1 MKITIV
7 PNKDDNTLTVW
18 DSGIGMTK
26 ADLVNNL
33 GTIAKS
39 GTRQFM
45 EALQVSRVSVGV
57 QQLGHSFMIVVNSM
71 GAWLLLEHSTTCTLE
86 THLWVRQWV
95 ILTLSGVKEF
105 PFYYP
110 LFSISPGPLSL
121 LYAVSFHSPLPPHII
136 GRS

>member
-71 GAWLLLEHSTTCTLE
+71 GAWLLLEHSTTCV
-86 THLWVRQWV
+86 H
-95 ILTLSGVKEF
+95 
-105 PFYYP
+105 
-110 LFSISPGPLSL
+110 
-121 LYAVSFHSPLPPHII
+121 
-136 GRS
+136 